1 MSSIVWS
8 KRNPPVVVGV
18 DGSRSHPATVDLA
31 ADQASRHGAPLVI
44 VHAWPGHYSG
54 TFRTR
59 EALPTEADG
68 RHLIE
73 LAARRAEHRAPGL
86 TVSTELVN
94 GGASQVL
101 TACSE
106 RARLVVVGHRD
117 ASPTRTS
124 WGSTTA
130 YLAHHGSCPLLV
142 QRGTVPERGPVV
154 LALSARE
161 PPTATAELGFEE
173 AALTGDRLVAV
184 HLWNQ
189 PGGGTRTA
197 GGGQAA
203 ARRDAD
209 RRLAEALAGRS
220 CGYPD
225 VEVERLLVHD
235 LDIAYTLERA
245 SRRGRLLVAGMGRSG
260 RFVELLYD
268 SLGSAPARPAGCPV
282 LLVPAGW
289 PATRG
294 GRRPGRVVTAQT
306 R

>member
-1 MSSIVWS
+1 MARVLSS

-31 ADQASRHGAPLVI
+31 VDQALRHDAPLVI

-59 EALPTEADG
+59 DALPTKADG

-94 GGASQVL
+94 GSASQVL
-101 TACSE
+101 TALSE

-117 ASPTRTS
+117 ATPARSS

-142 QRGTVPERGPVV
+142 QRGAVPERGPVV
-154 LALSARE
+154 LAVSTRE
-161 PPTATAELGFEE
+161 PATATAELGFEE
-173 AALTGDRLVAV
+173 AMLAGDRLVAV
-184 HLWNQ
+184 HMWNQ
-189 PGGGTRTA
+189 PGARAA
-197 GGGQAA
+197 GGSNAA

-209 RRLAEALAGRS
+209 RRLAEALAGWS
-220 CGYPD
+220 CRYPD
-225 VEVERLLVHD
+225 VEVERLLLHD
-235 LDIAYTLERA
+235 LDLAYTLERA
-245 SRRGRLLVAGMGRSG
+245 SRRGRLLVAGMGSSG

-268 SLGSAPARPAGCPV
+268 SLGSALARPAGCPV

-289 PATRG
+289 SATHG
-294 GRRPGRVVTAQT
+294 GRMPDRAATARPR
-306 R
+306 